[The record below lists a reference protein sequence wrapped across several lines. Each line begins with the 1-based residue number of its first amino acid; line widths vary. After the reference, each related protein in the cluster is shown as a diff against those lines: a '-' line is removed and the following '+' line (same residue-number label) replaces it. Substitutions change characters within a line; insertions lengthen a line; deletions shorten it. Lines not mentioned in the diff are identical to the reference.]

1 MMDKGKIY
9 FIIVLLLVLAIFNLS
24 YYIISRIAEGGI
36 VMAVN
41 LAPLIEDADYVEK
54 LSNKSHSMSPT
65 FDVWDSVY
73 TKEIGINNPIYV
85 GRIYVYERWE
95 GKENRTQFLMHRL
108 VGVNDEK
115 TKFVFLGDNNL
126 YVDPLV
132 NRSQIMREVIGACF
146 NRLCEE

>member
-1 MMDKGKIY
+1 MIETKIQEK
-9 FIIVLLLVLAIFNLS
+9 IIFV
-24 YYIISRIAEGGI
+24 
-36 VMAVN
+36 
-41 LAPLIEDADYVEK
+41 
-54 LSNKSHSMSPT
+54 LSNECT
-65 FDVWDSVY
+65 INDVA
-73 TKEIGINNPIYV
+73 KEIGINNPIYV